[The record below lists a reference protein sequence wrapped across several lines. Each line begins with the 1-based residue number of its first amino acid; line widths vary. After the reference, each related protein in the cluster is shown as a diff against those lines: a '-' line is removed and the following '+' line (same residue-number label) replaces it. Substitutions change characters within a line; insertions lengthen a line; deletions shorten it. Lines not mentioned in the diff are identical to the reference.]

1 MAGIIKLDDGSDIY
15 ASNMGLGGALE
26 EIGASISDTDTRLA
40 KWLVDVAKRPGG
52 LMDFDLRGLSPTHRA
67 AFWLG
72 VDRADAKFS
81 DWDQDASFSPTVGVI
96 RLFGERREAREKSS
110 QEHVPEIDLDE
121 IWFDGETA

>member
-26 EIGASISDTDTRLA
+26 EIGAAISDTDTRLA

-52 LMDFDLRGLSPTHRA
+52 LMDFDLRGLSRAHRA

-81 DWDQDASFSPTVGVI
+81 DWDKDASFSPTVGVI
-96 RLFGERREAREKSS
+96 RLFVERREAREKPS
-110 QEHVPEIDLDE
+110 QEHVPEIDIDE